1 MFTRFLAELRRRR
14 VLNVAVVYIVIA
26 WIVIQVV
33 TAVFPPLHIPD
44 WAQTFVVVLL
54 IIGFPVALILGWAF
68 DITPKGLVRDTAD
81 PAISEGSEIYRAGLD
96 ARKYLLLTVLILGVG
111 VGLWLFLPKPDTD
124 WTNTEPVASSIAVLP
139 FVDMSEAKD
148 NEHFTDGLTEA
159 LLHDLANIPDLKVA
173 ARTSS
178 FAFKNQEIDIRE
190 IGETLDVAT
199 VLEGSVRK
207 SGDDLKITAQLIS
220 VDDGYH
226 LWSETYDARMDDIFA
241 IQEQIS
247 RAIADALK
255 IRLLPDSAGGGP
267 STKDAGAYGL
277 YLQGVGSLRAAEIA
291 KDFDEAID
299 LFNQALRRDP
309 VFAEAEAG
317 LCSAYWKKYENTK
330 DAELAESALGTCD
343 RANVLD
349 PDSIEVHIALGGGLY
364 AGTGRTDFAIET
376 FNEAIRLAPDNDD
389 AHRGLGIAL
398 EQARRWDEAEASF
411 RQAIELNPG
420 HWDNHTSLAIFFTRR
435 SRFEDAITAYQRSI
449 DLNPD
454 NPKSWSNLG
463 AIHFML
469 ADFTQAAEAFSYSL
483 AYNPTANGYSNAGT
497 NYYYAGNF
505 PKAREMFE
513 KAVELSPHDFRLV
526 GNLADACQMV
536 SEGCDAQVYYRQA
549 LGMANDQLQV
559 DPSDASVL
567 AMTAVYEAQLGN
579 ADEAVRLIRR
589 ARDRDATNP
598 NVLWNAGITY
608 ALVGDEQQAA
618 RALNA
623 AVAAGYP
630 PELVAADPTLA
641 PLADRIATTN

>member
-1 MFTRFLAELRRRR
+1 MLTRFLAELRRRH
-14 VLNVAVVYIVIA
+14 VLNVAVVYVVIA
-26 WIVIQVV
+26 WVIIQVV
-33 TAVFPPLHIPD
+33 TAIFPPLHIPD
-44 WAQTFVVVLL
+44 WAQTFIVVLL
-54 IIGFPVALILGWAF
+54 IIGFPVALILAWAF

-81 PAISEGSEIYRAGLD
+81 SAVAESSEIYRAGLD
-96 ARKYLLLTVLILGVG
+96 ARKSLLITVLILAVG
-111 VGLWLFLPKPDTD
+111 VGLWLFLPQPDTD
-124 WTNTEPVASSIAVLP
+124 WTGTEPVASSIAVLP
-139 FVDMSEAKD
+139 FLDMSEAKD

-159 LLHDLANIPDLKVA
+159 LLHDLANIPGLKVA

-178 FAFKNQEIDIRE
+178 FAFKNQDLDIRT
-190 IGETLDVAT
+190 IGETLGVAT

-207 SGDDLKITAQLIS
+207 SGDDLKITAQLIN

-247 RAIADALK
+247 RAIGEALK
-255 IRLLPDSAGGGP
+255 IRLLPDSSGLGGP

-291 KDFDEAID
+291 EDFDEAID

-317 LCSAYWKKYENTK
+317 LCSAYWAKYESTK
-330 DAELAESALGTCD
+330 DTDLAESALNTCD
-343 RANVLD
+343 RASVLD
-349 PDSIEVHIALGGGLY
+349 PDSVEVQIALGGLY
-364 AGTGRTDFAIET
+364 TGTGRTDFAIET

-411 RQAIELNPG
+411 RKAIDLNPG
-420 HWDNHTSLAIFFTRR
+420 HWDNHTSLAILFRR
-435 SRFEDAITAYQRSI
+435 LGRLEDAIAAYQRSI

-463 AIHFML
+463 GIHFMRG
-469 ADFTQAAEAFSYSL
+469 DFPQAAEAFSYSL
-483 AYNPTANGYSNAGT
+483 AYNPTALGYSNAGT

-505 PKAREMFE
+505 VKSREMFE

-526 GNLADACQMV
+526 GNLADACQV
-536 SEGCDAQVYYRQA
+536 LEDCDAGVYYSQA

-559 DPSDASVL
+559 DPSDAGVVAL
-567 AMTAVYEAQLGN
+567 MAVYQAQLGN
-579 ADEAVRLIRR
+579 MEEAVRLIRR
-589 ARDRDATNP
+589 ARGRDATNP
-598 NVLWNAGITY
+598 DVLWNAGITY
-608 ALVGDEQQAA
+608 ALVGDEQQAV
-618 RALNA
+618 RVLNA

-630 PELVAADPTLA
+630 RQLVAADPTLA
-641 PLADRIATTN
+641 SLADRIATTH